1 MKNTLLFVILLAFIL
16 IFGIW
21 FLFLRG
27 DEAVVIIS
35 PPLATSTAPAIPL
48 ATNNYTDS
56 TLGFSITLPTVLAS
70 TSNDSQYS
78 VDKNY
83 RYEAIGPR
91 TTISGVKF
99 SIPKA
104 TASGTN
110 LSVDTYISVEH
121 LAVNMPCTAELFL
134 ENPKISSSTIIEGTR
149 TYSFASTS
157 GAAAGNRYEESVY
170 AIASSSP
177 CLAVRYFIHS
187 GAYENYP
194 EGSITQFDKAAL
206 LAQFD
211 QVRRT
216 LTIRK

>member
-1 MKNTLLFVILLAFIL
+1 MKSTILFAILLVLIL
-16 IFGIW
+16 IIGVW
-21 FLFLRG
+21 FIVWRG
-27 DEAVVIIS
+27 DEAVVIIP
-35 PPLATSTAPAIPL
+35 PPLATSTAPVIPL

-56 TLGFSITLPTVLAS
+56 SLGFSITLPTFLSS
-70 TSNDSQYS
+70 TTNDSQYS

-110 LSVDTYISVEH
+110 LSADTYISVEH
-121 LAVNMPCTAELFL
+121 LAVSMPCTAELFL
-134 ENPKISSSTIIEGTR
+134 ENPKISSSTIIEGTLA
-149 TYSFASTS
+149 YSFASTS

-170 AIASSSP
+170 VIASSSP
-177 CLAVRYFIHS
+177 CLAVRYFVHS

-216 LTIRK
+216 LTMRK

>member
-35 PPLATSTAPAIPL
+35 SPLATSTAPAIPL